1 VAETEPSTAYWGV
14 RRVRSSRRQT
24 AAIAAVVALIAG
36 ACGARVPPYFGPAS
50 QVGVGAGSGQSA
62 VSNGGQSAS
71 GQGTTATTLSSLGVA
86 QSASAAQA
94 GGGGQSSGGAGGQT
108 AAAQALS
115 PANFNLDPRAEAAYC
130 SGGSANKA
138 SDVGI
143 TPTTINV
150 GNVSGL
156 SGLLSNNFNQGPEAV
171 QALFAAVNQAGGVC
185 GRKLNLQVEDDG
197 QDTSHNASDIQDL
210 IPKSFVFVG
219 STSDADNGGVPA
231 MQQAGI
237 PDIGQ
242 AINFTRGANANYF
255 TAGTFGAQQK
265 GNQDYIYDTLAAGLK
280 ANNNF
285 PKNMAFLAYSI
296 PISAL
301 AAKQFETLWQ
311 DSGGGVCAASD
322 LNVSP
327 ASPNLTADVLN
338 MENDHCDG
346 VFTTMD
352 VSGNAKLLQ
361 AMYNQGYVVGKPGG
375 PIYAG
380 TTLDGYTPAQISTAG
395 VQQAQGFQ
403 IFLNFT
409 PFNENQPAL
418 KMYLSQLQ
426 TYEPGKQPSSFGIE
440 AWASAQMFIYALI
453 KAGQNPTRA
462 AIKSILSS
470 LTTWDTAGAMAPA
483 HEQARTPGNCI
494 IEVQVKG
501 NDFVRVWPSSGFY
514 CSNNLVAVPAS

>member
-1 VAETEPSTAYWGV
+1 M
-14 RRVRSSRRQT
+14 RSSRRQI
-24 AAIAAVVALIAG
+24 AAIAAVVAVIGG

-50 QVGVGAGSGQSA
+50 QVGVGAGSNQGPASGGPGALGQS
-62 VSNGGQSAS
+62 
-71 GQGTTATTLSSLGVA
+71 TTQTTLSSLGVT
-86 QSASAAQA
+86 QA
-94 GGGGQSSGGAGGQT
+94 GGAGQTAGGSSGGGAGGQS

-115 PANFNLDPRAEAAYC
+115 PSNFNLDPHAEAQYC
-130 SGGSANKA
+130 AGGSGNKA
-138 SDVGI
+138 SDVGV

-171 QALFAAVNQAGGVC
+171 TALFAAINQAGGIC

-197 QDTSHNASDIQDL
+197 QDASHNAADIQDL
-210 IPKSFVFVG
+210 IPKAFAFVG

-242 AINFTRGANANYF
+242 AINFSRGANPNYF

-265 GNQDYIYDTLAAGLK
+265 GGQDYIYDTLAAGLK

-301 AAKQFETLWQ
+301 AAKQFETVWQ
-311 DSGGGVCAASD
+311 DSGGSVCAASD

-395 VQQAQGFQ
+395 QQQAQGFQ
-403 IFLNFT
+403 IFLNFA
-409 PFNENQPAL
+409 PFNESQPAMKL
-418 KMYLSQLQ
+418 YQSQLQ
-426 TYEPGKQPSSFGIE
+426 TYEPGKQASAFGIE
-440 AWASAQMFIYALI
+440 AWASAQMFVYALI

-462 AIKSILSS
+462 AIKSILSG
-470 LTTWDTAGAMAPA
+470 LTTWDTGGAMAPS
-483 HEQARTPGNCI
+483 HEQARSPGNCLV
-494 IEVQVKG
+494 EVQVKG
-501 NDFVRVWPSSGFY
+501 NDFVRIWPSSGFY
-514 CSNNLVAVPAS
+514 CSNNLVPVPAS

>member
-1 VAETEPSTAYWGV
+1 
-14 RRVRSSRRQT
+14 VRSSRRQI
-24 AAIAAVVALIAG
+24 AAIAAVVAVIGG
-36 ACGARVPPYFGPAS
+36 ACGARVPPYFGAAS
-50 QVGVGAGSGQSA
+50 QVGVGAGTQSGPSGQNA
-62 VSNGGQSAS
+62 AGQ
-71 GQGTTATTLSSLGVA
+71 TTTQTTLASLGVT
-86 QSASAAQA
+86 QSGNAHTAGSQA
-94 GGGGQSSGGAGGQT
+94 GSSGGAGGT
-108 AAAQALS
+108 SAAAQTLS
-115 PANFNLDPRAEAAYC
+115 PSNFNLDPHAEATYC
-130 SGGSANKA
+130 AGGSGNKA
-138 SDVGI
+138 SDVGV
-143 TPTTINV
+143 TPTAINV
-150 GNVSGL
+150 GNVTGL

-171 QALFAAVNQAGGVC
+171 QALFSAINQAGGIC

-197 QDTSHNASDIQDL
+197 QDTSHNAADIQDL

-242 AINFTRGANANYF
+242 AINFSRGADPNYF

-301 AAKQFETLWQ
+301 AAKQFETVWT
-311 DSGGGVCAASD
+311 DSGGAVCQASD

-352 VSGNAKLLQ
+352 VSGNSKLLQ
-361 AMYNQGYVVGKPGG
+361 AMYNQGYHP
-375 PIYAG
+375 PFAG

-395 VQQAQGFQ
+395 QQQAQGFQ
-403 IFLNFT
+403 IFLNFA
-409 PFNENQPAL
+409 PFNESQPAI
-418 KMYLSQLQ
+418 KMYQSQLQ

-462 AIKSILSS
+462 AIKSILSG
-470 LTTWDTAGAMAPA
+470 LTTWDTAGAMAPS

-494 IEVQVKG
+494 VEVQVKG

-514 CSNNLVAVPAS
+514 CSNNLVPVPAS

>member
-1 VAETEPSTAYWGV
+1 M
-14 RRVRSSRRQT
+14 
-24 AAIAAVVALIAG
+24 
-36 ACGARVPPYFGPAS
+36 PPYFGPAS
-50 QVGVGAGSGQSA
+50 QVSVGSGSER
-62 VSNGGQSAS
+62 GGAS
-71 GQGTTATTLSSLGVA
+71 TNAGQTAIGQGSTTATTLSSLGVG
-86 QSASAAQA
+86 QAAQGGSS
-94 GGGGQSSGGAGGQT
+94 GGGGTT
-108 AAAQALS
+108 AAATGGQSATAQALT
-115 PANFNLDPRAEAAYC
+115 PTNFNLDPHAEATYC
-130 SGGSANKA
+130 AGGSGNKA
-138 SDVGI
+138 SDVGV
-143 TPTTINV
+143 TPTSINV

-171 QALFAAVNQAGGVC
+171 QALFAAINQAGGIC

-197 QDTSHNASDIQDL
+197 QDTSHNAADVQDL
-210 IPKSFVFVG
+210 IPKSFAFVG

-242 AINFTRGANANYF
+242 AINFSRGANPNYF

-311 DSGGGVCAASD
+311 DSGGAVCPASD

-352 VSGNAKLLQ
+352 VSGNTKLLQ

-395 VQQAQGFQ
+395 QQQAQGFQ
-403 IFLNFT
+403 IFLNFA
-409 PFNENQPAL
+409 PFNEAQPAI
-418 KMYLSQLQ
+418 KMYQSQLQ

-453 KAGQNPTRA
+453 KAGQNLTRA
-462 AIKSILSS
+462 AIKSILSG
-470 LTTWDTAGAMAPA
+470 LTTWDTAGAMGPA

-494 IEVQVKG
+494 VEVQVKG
-501 NDFVRVWPSSGFY
+501 NDFVRIWPSSGFY

>member
-1 VAETEPSTAYWGV
+1 MA
-14 RRVRSSRRQT
+14 
-24 AAIAAVVALIAG
+24 
-36 ACGARVPPYFGPAS
+36 PYFGPAS
-50 QVGVGAGSGQSA
+50 QLGVGSGQQA
-62 VSNGGQSAS
+62 TGPVSGA
-71 GQGTTATTLSSLGVA
+71 QGPTTATTLSSLGVTQAGNAAQPGSAGA
-86 QSASAAQA
+86 QSAGTA
-94 GGGGQSSGGAGGQT
+94 GGPSAS
-108 AAAQALS
+108 AQALS
-115 PANFNLDPRAEAAYC
+115 PTNFNLDPHAEAAYC
-130 SGGSANKA
+130 PAGAGNKA
-138 SDVGI
+138 SDVGV
-143 TPTTINV
+143 TPTSINI

-171 QALFAAVNQAGGVC
+171 QALFAAVNQAGGIC
-185 GRKLNLQVEDDG
+185 GRKLNFQVEDDG

-231 MQQAGI
+231 MEQAGI

-242 AINFTRGANANYF
+242 SINFTRGANPNYF

-311 DSGGGVCAASD
+311 QSGGGVCAASD

-346 VFTTMD
+346 VFTTID

-375 PIYAG
+375 PIFAG

-395 VQQAQGFQ
+395 QQQAQGFQ

-462 AIKSILSS
+462 AIKSILSG
-470 LTTWDTAGAMAPA
+470 LATWDTAGAMAPS

-501 NDFVRVWPSSGFY
+501 NDFVRIWPSSGFY

>member
-1 VAETEPSTAYWGV
+1 M
-14 RRVRSSRRQT
+14 
-24 AAIAAVVALIAG
+24 
-36 ACGARVPPYFGPAS
+36 
-50 QVGVGAGSGQSA
+50 GAGSAQGSGAASQSATGQS
-62 VSNGGQSAS
+62 
-71 GQGTTATTLSSLGVA
+71 TTQTTLSSLGVT
-86 QSASAAQA
+86 QSGSAAQT
-94 GGGGQSSGGAGGQT
+94 GGAAQSGGATGGQT
-108 AAAQALS
+108 AAAQALT
-115 PANFNLDPRAEAAYC
+115 PQDFNLDPHAEASYC
-130 SGGSANKA
+130 AAGSGNKA
-138 SDVGI
+138 SDVGV

-171 QALFAAVNQAGGVC
+171 QALFAAVNQAGGIC

-197 QDTSHNASDIQDL
+197 QDASHNASDVQDL

-242 AINFTRGANANYF
+242 AINVTRGANPNYF

-280 ANNNF
+280 AYNNF
-285 PKNMAFLAYSI
+285 PKNIAFLAYSI

-301 AAKQFETLWQ
+301 ASKQFETVFQ
-311 DSGGGVCAASD
+311 DDGAQICQASD
-322 LNVSP
+322 LSVNP

-338 MENDHCDG
+338 MQRDGCDG

-361 AMYNQGYVVGKPGG
+361 AMYNQGYKPAF
-375 PIYAG
+375 AG

-395 VQQAQGFQ
+395 QQQAQGFQ

-418 KMYLSQLQ
+418 KLYQSQLQ
-426 TYEPGKQPSSFGIE
+426 TYEPGKQPSAFGIE

-462 AIKSILSS
+462 AIKSILSG
-470 LTTWDTAGAMAPA
+470 LTTWDTSGAMAPT
-483 HEQARTPGNCI
+483 HEQARSPGNCLV
-494 IEVQVKG
+494 EVQVKG
-501 NDFVRVWPSSGFY
+501 NDFVRIWPSSGFY

>member
-1 VAETEPSTAYWGV
+1 MIG
-14 RRVRSSRRQT
+14 
-24 AAIAAVVALIAG
+24 G

-50 QVGVGAGSGQSA
+50 QVGVGAGSNQGASSGGPSALGQSTTQTTLA
-62 VSNGGQSAS
+62 SLGVTQSGSAQAAGGSSKGGAGGQSAS
-71 GQGTTATTLSSLGVA
+71 
-86 QSASAAQA
+86 
-94 GGGGQSSGGAGGQT
+94 
-108 AAAQALS
+108 AQALGPS
-115 PANFNLDPRAEAAYC
+115 NFNLDPRAEAGYC
-130 SGGSANKA
+130 AGGSGNKA
-138 SDVGI
+138 SDVGV
-143 TPTTINV
+143 TPTSIDV

-171 QALFAAVNQAGGVC
+171 TALFAAINQAGGIC
-185 GRKLNLQVEDDG
+185 GRKLNLKVEDDG
-197 QDTSHNASDIQDL
+197 QDASHNAADIQDL
-210 IPKSFVFVG
+210 IPKSFAFVG

-242 AINFTRGANANYF
+242 AINFSRGADPNYF

-301 AAKQFETLWQ
+301 AAKQFETLWT
-311 DSGGGVCAASD
+311 DSGGQVCPASD

-361 AMYNQGYVVGKPGG
+361 AMYNQGYKPSF
-375 PIYAG
+375 AG

-395 VQQAQGFQ
+395 QQQAQGFQ
-403 IFLNFT
+403 IFLNFV
-409 PFNENQPAL
+409 PFNEAQPAMKL
-418 KMYLSQLQ
+418 YQSQLQ

-462 AIKSILSS
+462 AIKSILSG
-470 LTTWDTAGAMAPA
+470 LTTWDTGGAMAPSR
-483 HEQARTPGNCI
+483 EQARSPGNCI

-501 NDFVRVWPSSGFY
+501 NDFVRIWPSSGFY

>member
-1 VAETEPSTAYWGV
+1 MKT
-14 RRVRSSRRQT
+14 SRRRT
-24 AAIAAVVALIAG
+24 AAIAAAVALIAG
-36 ACGARVPPYFGPAS
+36 ACGARVSPYFGPAS
-50 QVGVGAGSGQSA
+50 QVGVGSGAGSGSGNQSA
-62 VSNGGQSAS
+62 AGQSTTQTTLASLGITQSGGAGQSACGGQSA
-71 GQGTTATTLSSLGVA
+71 G
-86 QSASAAQA
+86 
-94 GGGGQSSGGAGGQT
+94 GGAGGTT
-108 AAAQALS
+108 AAAQTLS
-115 PANFNLDPRAEAAYC
+115 PTNFNLDPHAEAAYC
-130 SGGSANKA
+130 AGGAGNKA
-138 SDVGI
+138 SDVGV

-171 QALFAAVNQAGGVC
+171 QALFSAVNQAGGIC

-197 QDTSHNASDIQDL
+197 QDTSHNAADVQDL

-242 AINFTRGANANYF
+242 AINFSRGADPNYF

-265 GNQDYIYDTLAAGLK
+265 GSQDYIYDTLAAGLK

-311 DSGGGVCAASD
+311 DDGGKVCPASD

-338 MENDHCDG
+338 MENDKCDG

-395 VQQAQGFQ
+395 QQQAQGFQ
-403 IFLNFT
+403 IFLNFA
-409 PFNENQPAL
+409 PFNEPQPAI
-418 KMYLSQLQ
+418 KMYQSQLQ

-462 AIKSILSS
+462 AVKSILSG
-470 LTTWDTAGAMAPA
+470 LATWDTAGAMAPS
-483 HEQARTPGNCI
+483 HEQARSPGNCLV
-494 IEVQVKG
+494 EVQVKG
-501 NDFVRVWPSSGFY
+501 SDFVRIWPSSGFY